1 MDVSIVDEEEKTYF
15 INTPKGFRK
24 FLKKLEKVIALDFCF
39 EQIMNEYK
47 ILEENAEDI
56 EDEMS
61 LADRRVSVLELDRL
75 GELLELEEQ
84 MRFL

>member
-1 MDVSIVDEEEKTYF
+1 
-15 INTPKGFRK
+15 
-24 FLKKLEKVIALDFCF
+24 
-39 EQIMNEYK
+39 MNEYK

>member
-1 MDVSIVDEEEKTYF
+1 M
-15 INTPKGFRK
+15 
-24 FLKKLEKVIALDFCF
+24 IALDFCF